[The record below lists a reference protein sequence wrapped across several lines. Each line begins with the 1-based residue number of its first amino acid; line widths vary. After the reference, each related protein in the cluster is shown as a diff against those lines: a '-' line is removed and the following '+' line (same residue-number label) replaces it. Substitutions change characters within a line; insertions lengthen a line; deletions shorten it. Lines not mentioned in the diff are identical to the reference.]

1 MGIDRVEAAF
11 REAVRPYPL
20 LDRELSQLLPALS
33 GEEARCLKVLYA
45 GLDVQD
51 LLGGSAAS
59 LLENVRASI
68 LARRELSYAAD
79 VPEELF
85 ETYILPPRVNN
96 ETPDGSRSWLY
107 SQLRDRVQGKDML
120 AAALEVNYWCCEHA
134 TYFPTDDRTIS
145 PFGMCNRTRGRCGE
159 ESTLAV
165 SALRA
170 VCIPARQVYAPRW
183 AHCDDNHAWVEFWA
197 DGQWHYMGACEP
209 EPVPDTGWFTAAASR
224 AMLVRAIAPE
234 PGAERGCT
242 VVNTTARYAETACLT
257 VRVEAEGR
265 PQPGVMVRFQLVNDS
280 RLHTIYEAETGVD
293 GLASFETGLGCLV
306 VSARLMG
313 RLAERLVDVRT
324 EREAT
329 LSWEEGF
336 DPLTE
341 ERAFAWELVPPRERV
356 PAPPAGEDEAHRLR
370 LAQCEAARRGYEA
383 AFRRESHYL
392 ELAAGNWEE
401 IKRFLALPQFT
412 KEDKEALLSTLTE
425 KDFADVSCETL
436 EDALAAALPWK
447 GRYQELVWVNWVLA
461 PRVEWEPLLPVRC
474 ELMSR
479 LSDENLQTGEDVLAW
494 MGRHIK
500 MLEDLGPR
508 DRRGNA
514 AAYLR
519 HGVCPKSEWD
529 ILAVQFCRSV
539 GIPAF
544 LSPDSGRIMLVTGEG
559 AYIPGEVGKAA
570 RLRLTTTAGPLT
582 YREHFTL
589 ARWIGEDYHA
599 LAMEHT
605 VQGRWDLFLP
615 AGSYRLITARRQID
629 GTVSARVESFLLTQ
643 DRVAQLTLAPD
654 RTAEMLL
661 SAALP
666 PVMVSSLTGEETEEL
681 TAPTAAGSLMIY
693 AQPGAEPTEHLFQE
707 LLELAAA
714 YREGGWPIAIL
725 LARPEE
731 AENDTLRRV
740 LERLPTARC
749 RLFAGDAYSVRRA
762 LGVGDARLPLAV
774 ALDRQ
779 GRGVYACANYNIRT
793 AHTLLR
799 VLRGIQ

>member
-1 MGIDRVEAAF
+1 MGFDRVEGAF

-20 LDRELSQLLPALS
+20 LEQELSRLLPALS
-33 GEEARCLKVLYA
+33 GEEACCLKAVYA
-45 GLDVQD
+45 GLGIQD
-51 LLGGSAAS
+51 LLGAPVE
-59 LLENVRASI
+59 LLLGEVRASI
-68 LARRELSYAAD
+68 LARRELPYAAD
-79 VPEELF
+79 IPEELF

-96 ETPDGSRSWLY
+96 ETPDGSRRWLY
-107 SQLRDRVQGKDML
+107 GQLRDRVQGKAML
-120 AAALEVNYWCCEHA
+120 AAALEVNYWCYEHA

-145 PFGMCNRTRGRCGE
+145 PLGMCNRTLGRCGE

-170 VCIPARQVYAPRW
+170 ACIPARQVYAPRW

-234 PGAERGCT
+234 PGAGRGCT
-242 VVNTTARYAETACLT
+242 VVNTTARYADTARLT
-257 VRVEAEGR
+257 VRVEAAGR
-265 PQPGVMVRFQLVNDS
+265 PQPGVMVRFQLMNDS
-280 RLHTIYEAETGVD
+280 RLHTIYETETGVD
-293 GLASFETGLGCLV
+293 GLASFETGLGCLI
-306 VSARLMG
+306 VSARFMG
-313 RLAERLVDVRT
+313 RLVERLVDVRT
-324 EREAT
+324 EKEAV
-329 LSWEEGF
+329 LAWEEGF
-336 DPLTE
+336 DPLRE
-341 ERAFAWELVPPRERV
+341 ERAAAWELVPPRERI
-356 PAPPAGEDEAHRLR
+356 PALPAGEGGAHRLR
-370 LAQCEAARRGYEA
+370 LAQCEAARRGCEA
-383 AFRRESHYL
+383 AFHRGSRYL

-401 IKRFLALPQFT
+401 IERFLALPQFT
-412 KEDKEALLSTLTE
+412 EEDKEALLSTLTE

-436 EDALAAALPWK
+436 EDALTAALPWK
-447 GRYQELVWVNWVLA
+447 RTYKSLVWKNWILA
-461 PRVEWEPLLPVRC
+461 PRVEWEPLLPIRC

-479 LSDENLQTGEDVLAW
+479 LSGENLRTGEDVLAW

-500 MLEDLGPR
+500 MLEDRGPA

-519 HGVCPKSEWD
+519 HGVCPEAEWE
-529 ILAVQFCRSV
+529 ILAAQLCRAI

-544 LSPDSGRIMLVTGEG
+544 LSPDSGRIMLVSSGG
-559 AYIPGEVGKAA
+559 AHTPGGAGQAV

-589 ARWIGEDYHA
+589 AHWIGEDYQA
-599 LAMEHT
+599 LTMEHT

-643 DRVAQLTLAPD
+643 DRAAPLTLAPD

-666 PVMVSSLTGEETEEL
+666 PVMAFSLTGEETEEL
-681 TAPTAAGSLMIY
+681 TAPTAAGSLMIF

-714 YREGGWPIAIL
+714 YREGGWPVAVL

-749 RLFAGDAYSVRRA
+749 RLFGGDAYGLRRA

-774 ALDRQ
+774 VLDRQ

-799 VLRGIQ
+799 VLRLV